1 MTVLVVPDILS
12 MGQRQMLWPVILAL
26 GGLVGCGKSPPP
38 FADGL
43 APARLATEV
52 VQPVVMPSERMV
64 DGTVEAVNQ
73 ATLSAQTAGRVAGIF
88 FDVND
93 VVPAGAVLIK
103 LRSTE
108 QRAGLEQAE
117 AARREA
123 SAREAEVQTRYA
135 RIADMYA
142 RKVVAKAQLDQ
153 VAAER
158 DAAVARLAGARAA
171 FDSARE
177 GLDYTEVRAPYAG
190 VVTARLVRVG
200 EVVAPGTPLM
210 SSFSRDKLRVNVD
223 VPQTLVEQVRKLNKA
238 AVYANGRRIEAT
250 ALTIF
255 PEADRSTNT
264 FRARVELPAD
274 AADLHPGMFVKVG
287 FVTGESPR
295 LLVPKSAIIARSE
308 VTAVYVVDADGRVS
322 LRQVR
327 TGSTFGDRLEI
338 VAGLEA
344 GERVA
349 LDPVAALRSLTLP
362 AAGANG

>member
-1 MTVLVVPDILS
+1 
-12 MGQRQMLWPVILAL
+12 MLAV
-26 GGLVGCGKSPPP
+26 GVLVGCGKSPPP
-38 FADGL
+38 ATGGL
-43 APARLATEV
+43 TPARLATEV
-52 VQPVVMPSERMV
+52 VQPVVMPSERML

-93 VVPAGAVLIK
+93 SVTAGAVLIK
-103 LRSTE
+103 LRSME

-117 AARREA
+117 ASRIEA
-123 SAREAEVQTRYA
+123 AAREAEVQTRYA
-135 RIADMYA
+135 RIRDMYS

-158 DAAVARLAGARAA
+158 DAAVARLAGAHAA
-171 FDSARE
+171 LASARE
-177 GLDYTEVRAPYAG
+177 GFDYTEVRAPYAG
-190 VVTARLVRVG
+190 IVTARLVRVG

-210 SSFSRDKLRVNVD
+210 RSYSRDKLRVTVD
-223 VPQTLVEQVRKLNKA
+223 IPQALIDPVRKLGKA
-238 AVYANGRRIEAT
+238 AVYANGRRIEA
-250 ALTIF
+250 AAVTIF
-255 PEADRSTNT
+255 PEADPATKT
-264 FRARVELPAD
+264 FRTRVDLAAD

-295 LLVPKSAIIARSE
+295 LLVPKSAIITRSE
-308 VTAVYVVDADGRVS
+308 VTAVYVIDADGRVS

-338 VAGLEA
+338 VAGLDG

-349 LDPVAALRSLTLP
+349 LDPIAALRSVTLP